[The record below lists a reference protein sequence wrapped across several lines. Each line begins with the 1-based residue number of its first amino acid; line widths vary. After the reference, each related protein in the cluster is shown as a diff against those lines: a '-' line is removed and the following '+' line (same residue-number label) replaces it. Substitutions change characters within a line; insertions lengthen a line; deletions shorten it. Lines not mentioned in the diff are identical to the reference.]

1 MLLLIVGVLLW
12 AYSHLMKRVT
22 PGFRASLGDN
32 NGKMVASGL
41 AILAIV
47 FMVIGY
53 RSAEV
58 IQIWNPPAFLRH
70 INNLLMLGAIFLL
83 LLPYSRGVLRS
94 KLRHPMLAAAKTW
107 ALAHL
112 LVNGD
117 VASLILFGGILAWAV
132 VDLILINKMQPNW
145 TPPAAGPVYF
155 DVILLVV
162 AILVMG
168 VIGMIHAHLGY
179 PVFG

>member
-1 MLLLIVGVLLW
+1 MFLLIAGVALW

-22 PGFRASLGDN
+22 PQFRASLGDN

-41 AILAIV
+41 TVLAIV
-47 FMVIGY
+47 LMVVGY
-53 RSAEV
+53 KSSDV
-58 IQIWNPPAFLRH
+58 VQIWNPPAFLKH
-70 INNLLMLGAIFLL
+70 INNLLMLVALFLL
-83 LLPYSRGVLRS
+83 IIGYSRGVVRT
-94 KLRHPMLAAAKTW
+94 KIRHPMLLSVKVW

-117 VASLILFGGILAWAV
+117 LASVILFGGMMAWAV
-132 VDLILINKMQPNW
+132 VDLILINKAQRDW
-145 TPPAAGPVYF
+145 TPPAAGPVYMDAVF
-155 DVILLVV
+155 LVV
-162 AILVMG
+162 AVVVMG